1 MSDQIPATQ
10 LPDPFD
16 RRQGNNTSTQWVRDA
31 FSNQTEK
38 IDLLTEKVD
47 KLHGTFV
54 KSMPEGNVEA
64 HHKAHVTLEQREI
77 DRVKRDKERDAKA
90 AESKK
95 FWTGIK
101 EDAMKNAL
109 RAAALFV
116 IGLLIVGSQA
126 KFKELV
132 MVAVGGNTPA
142 VEVKK

>member
-1 MSDQIPATQ
+1 MTDETRTND
-10 LPDPFD
+10 LDPLD
-16 RRQGNNTSTQWVRDA
+16 RRNNAGVQWVRDA
-31 FSNQTEK
+31 FIVQSQK
-38 IDLLTEKVD
+38 IDTLSEKVD
-47 KLHGTFV
+47 TLRGTFV
-54 KSMPEGNVEA
+54 KALPGGDIKGHHDA
-64 HHKAHVTLEQREI
+64 HIVIDQREAN
-77 DRVKRDKERDAKA
+77 RVERDKERDAKA

-132 MVAVGGNTPA
+132 MVAVGGNTPT

>member
-1 MSDQIPATQ
+1 MNEKTTEMPKE
-10 LPDPFD
+10 LD
-16 RRQGNNTSTQWVRDA
+16 RLGDNREASNWVRTA
-31 FSNQTEK
+31 
-38 IDLLTEKVD
+38 LTEQANKMDKLSGKVD
-47 KLHGTFV
+47 ELHGTFI
-54 KSMPEGNVEA
+54 KALPNGNIQGHHDA
-64 HHKAHVTLEQREI
+64 HIVIDQREV
-77 DRVKRDKERDAKA
+77 DRVKREKERAIKD

-116 IGLLIVGSQA
+116 IGLLVVGSQA

-132 MVAVGGNTPA
+132 MVAVGSPPA

>member
-1 MSDQIPATQ
+1 MSDKIPAPQ
-10 LPDPFD
+10 LPDPLD
-16 RRQGNNTSTQWVRDA
+16 RRNNTGVQWVRDA
-31 FSNQTEK
+31 LTEQSGK
-38 IDLLTEKVD
+38 IDTLADKVD
-47 KLHGTFV
+47 TLHSTFI
-54 KSMPEGNVEA
+54 KALPEGNVEA
-64 HHKAHVTLEQREI
+64 HHKAHIILEQREI

>member
-1 MSDQIPATQ
+1 MSDQVPVS
-10 LPDPFD
+10 DPFD
-16 RRQGNNTSTQWVRDA
+16 RRQVGNTSVQWVRDA
-31 FSNQTEK
+31 FKSQTDK
-38 IDLLTEKVD
+38 IDNLAEKVET
-47 KLHGTFV
+47 LHGAFV
-54 KSMPEGNVEA
+54 KALPDGNVDA
-64 HHKAHVTLEQREI
+64 HHESHVILERREVERIQRE
-77 DRVKRDKERDAKA
+77 KERDAKA

-95 FWTGIK
+95 FWTGVK

-109 RAAALFV
+109 KAAALFV